1 MEYSD
6 GGGMLPGA
14 ACADASNGK
23 NNHKRLKK
31 RIRYASVKKKNRNAA
46 KDMPC
51 CMTVRVHH
59 NDGPGIIRASLIARQ
74 MTKADGPLARP
85 CKLGAVKA

>member
-1 MEYSD
+1 
-6 GGGMLPGA
+6 MLPGA

-23 NNHKRLKK
+23 NNHKRLTK

-51 CMTVRVHH
+51 CMTVRVQH
-59 NDGPGIIRASLIARQ
+59 NDGPGIIRASLALLDKCQRLMGHWQ
-74 MTKADGPLARP
+74 GPISLER
-85 CKLGAVKA
+85 